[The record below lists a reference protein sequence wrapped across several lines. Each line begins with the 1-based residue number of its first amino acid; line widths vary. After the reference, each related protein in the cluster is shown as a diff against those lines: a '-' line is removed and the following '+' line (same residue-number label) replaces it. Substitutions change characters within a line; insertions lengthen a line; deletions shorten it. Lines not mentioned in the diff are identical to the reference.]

1 MAGMGG
7 ALKNMSIGIASI
19 KGKLNIHSVGKTL
32 DQNECW
38 NNLSVDCD
46 CDSNPADPKMK
57 DIWIFASLDPV
68 SVDQACYDAVINS
81 KDPGKDA
88 LIECLNSKHAIH
100 VVEAAHR
107 HCLGNTDYELIN
119 ID

>member
-7 ALKNMSIGIASI
+7 ALKNMSIDIAST
-19 KGKLNIHSVGKTL
+19 KGKLNIHSAGKTL

-57 DIWIFASLDPV
+57 DI
-68 SVDQACYDAVINS
+68 
-81 KDPGKDA
+81 
-88 LIECLNSKHAIH
+88 
-100 VVEAAHR
+100 
-107 HCLGNTDYELIN
+107 
-119 ID
+119 

>member
-1 MAGMGG
+1 M
-7 ALKNMSIGIASI
+7 
-19 KGKLNIHSVGKTL
+19 NIHSVGKTL

-68 SVDQACYDAVINS
+68 SVDQACYDAVVNS
-81 KDPGKDA
+81 EDPGKNT
-88 LIECLNSKHAIH
+88 LIERMNSRYSIH

-107 HCLGNTDYELIN
+107 HGLGNTDYELIN

>member
-1 MAGMGG
+1 M
-7 ALKNMSIGIASI
+7 
-19 KGKLNIHSVGKTL
+19 NIHSAGKTL

-57 DIWIFASLDPV
+57 DIWIFASSDPV

-81 KDPGKDA
+81 KDA
-88 LIECLNSKHAIH
+88 LIECLNSRHAIH

>member
-1 MAGMGG
+1 MNVA
-7 ALKNMSIGIASI
+7 
-19 KGKLNIHSVGKTL
+19 
-32 DQNECW
+32 

-46 CDSNPADPKMK
+46 LNPADPKMK

-68 SVDQACYDAVINS
+68 SVDLACYDAVINN

-88 LIECLNSKHAIH
+88 LIESLNSRHAIH

>member
-1 MAGMGG
+1 
-7 ALKNMSIGIASI
+7 
-19 KGKLNIHSVGKTL
+19 
-32 DQNECW
+32 
-38 NNLSVDCD
+38 
-46 CDSNPADPKMK
+46 MK

-68 SVDQACYDAVINS
+68 SVDLGGRRIIKKS
-81 KDPGKDA
+81 KDPGKDV
-88 LIECLNSKHAIH
+88 LIECLNSRHAIH